1 LLAGIVLAGGRL
13 DAARTPLILLAL
25 SLFYVAGMY
34 LNDAFDRDFDRD
46 FRPER
51 PIPSGHATAATV
63 FAAGFAMMAGG
74 LALLTITAAGALSA
88 VAAGAALAAV
98 IVAYDAWH

>member
-1 LLAGIVLAGGRL
+1 
-13 DAARTPLILLAL
+13 
-25 SLFYVAGMY
+25 
-34 LNDAFDRDFDRD
+34 
-46 FRPER
+46 
-51 PIPSGHATAATV
+51 
-63 FAAGFAMMAGG
+63 MMAGG